1 MTVSELKIEHY
12 RSLRYINMRL
22 RRVNVI
28 VGPNGSGKSN
38 LYKSLK
44 LLFHAAEG
52 RFARSIVEEGGIESA
67 MWAGPRMKNEKYRL
81 NFSIKLESGL
91 KYELQCGVPVLDET
105 NPFPFDPIIKEE
117 HVSFLDRGD
126 KVKLLER
133 KSMAVHARD
142 NQGKQITYPYGA
154 SESESVI
161 AELKEPHL
169 FPELSQLR
177 NEFLSW
183 RFYHKFRTDD
193 ESPIRTGTFATKS
206 MIMQHDASDLAAA
219 LKTILWVGD
228 SRALQAC
235 IDQAFPGSSLDF
247 AEFNGMLSVALRMPG
262 LHRPLEA
269 RELSD
274 GTLHYLCLLAALLS
288 PRPAGLIALN
298 EPEASIHPDLLVP
311 LADLIKAASKESQLW
326 IITHSFRLA
335 ELIGERC
342 NVEPFELEKLEG
354 ATRIKRRDGVD
365 EE

>member
-1 MTVSELKIEHY
+1 MTISELKIENY
-12 RSLRYINMRL
+12 RSLKYINMRL

-28 VGPNGSGKSN
+28 VGANASGKSN

-44 LLFHAAEG
+44 LLYHAAEG

-67 MWAGPRMKNEKYRL
+67 MWAGPRSKNEKYRL
-81 NFSIKLESGL
+81 KFSVKLETGL
-91 KYELQCGVPVLDET
+91 KYELQCGIPIPDET
-105 NPFPFDPIIKEE
+105 NPFPFDPIVKEE
-117 HVSFLDRGD
+117 YVSLFDKEGQ

-133 KSMAVHARD
+133 KSFAVHARD
-142 NQGKQITYPYGA
+142 NQGKRVTYPYGA

-228 SRALQAC
+228 APTLHQSIAH
-235 IDQAFPGSSLDF
+235 AFPGAHLDF
-247 AEFNGMLSVALRMPG
+247 AEHNGYLSVALQMPD
-262 LHRPLEA
+262 LFRPLES

-288 PRPAGLIALN
+288 PRDAGMIALN

-311 LADLIKAASKESQLW
+311 LADLIKAASRQSQLW
-326 IITHSFRLA
+326 IITHSFKLA
-335 ELIGERC
+335 ELICERC
-342 NVEPFELEKLEG
+342 NVDPFEIEKIDG
-354 ATRIKRRDGVD
+354 ATRIKRRDD
-365 EE
+365 EY